1 MLKCLPLL
9 SFLCKGDSMV
19 YDLDN
24 AQDNSYRMNVHK
36 GLLLAQK
43 TIWNQ
48 PKYMLIFTVNYL
60 LEKLNKLIIEPFREG
75 RKVWLA
81 GEKGRSSDKYN
92 YTLLNLLKVLY
103 QQILYQAS
111 RAVLT

>member
-92 YTLLNLLKVLY
+92 YNLLNLLKVLY